1 MVDGL
6 TPNALIARHPRLGL
20 DTNILIYLVQDHP
33 RYGGW
38 CTSLFEAIEKGR
50 GRAVTSVITLLEAL
64 VQPYRIRDEELAQQ
78 FYGLL
83 STYPALSL
91 APVTLEVADHAAMLR
106 ARYRL
111 STPDAIQVATAL
123 ERHATAFLGNDTY
136 LKRITEIECL
146 ILDDIL

>member
-1 MVDGL
+1 MYF
-6 TPNALIARHPRLGL
+6 A
-20 DTNILIYLVQDHP
+20 
-33 RYGGW
+33 
-38 CTSLFEAIEKGR
+38 
-50 GRAVTSVITLLEAL
+50 
-64 VQPYRIRDEELAQQ
+64 
-78 FYGLL
+78 
-83 STYPALSL
+83 

-123 ERHATAFLGNDTY
+123 EMQATAFLGNDTY